1 MLNSAKY
8 SELSS
13 KTPFEG
19 LAAELHKT
27 INCLT
32 VEWSGVTQGTTGTT
46 YDLFDDQGNPAILPD
61 NAIVFLTIIDNVT
74 LPVSTGNNG
83 TLAINSLG
91 AGDILAAVDPDA
103 TNWTEGLP
111 LVGANIP
118 LIASKTT
125 IIKMTAATRVKATI
139 ATNSFSAGRVRF
151 HIFYVLG
158 A

>member
-1 MLNSAKY
+1 MLSAAKY
-8 SELSS
+8 AELAS
-13 KTPFEG
+13 KTPLEN

-32 VEWSGVTQGTTGTT
+32 VEWNATSYGTVATHN
-46 YDLFDDQGNPAILPD
+46 LFDDQGNPAFLPD
-61 NAIVFLTIIDNVT
+61 NAIVFLTVIDNVT
-74 LPVSTGNNG
+74 LPVSASNNG
-83 TLAINSLG
+83 TLAIQSLG
-91 AGDILAAVDPDA
+91 AGDILATVDPDA

-125 IIKMTAATRVKATI
+125 IIKMTAETRIKAVV
-139 ATNSFSAGRVRF
+139 ATNAFSAGRVRF